1 MNDTAPLSR
10 WAYDILESEGEEHF
24 RQLVEEIKIECAALI
39 QVSPTACKGK

>member
-24 RQLVEEIKIECAALI
+24 RQLVEEIKIKLRSFDSSITYCM
-39 QVSPTACKGK
+39 